1 MSRTLQFKR
10 YNAATLA
17 NTRGANGEL
26 IINTTSNTLTIHD
39 GSTLGGYTLV
49 NSTQGTSID
58 IYARTTANTASN
70 TATHALSDS
79 NDAIQDSILAINT
92 ACTAIGFATAAMS
105 KANLKSIVAVSTD
118 FNDFKTRIANSPN

>member
-1 MSRTLQFKR
+1 MSRTLQFR
-10 YNAATLA
+10 RLGSTVLA
-17 NTRGANGEL
+17 NTTGANGEL
-26 IINTTSNTLTIHD
+26 IINTTNNTLTIHD

-58 IYARTTANTASN
+58 IYARTTSN
-70 TATHALSDS
+70 TALSYA

-92 ACTAIGFATAAMS
+92 ACTAIGFATAAIS
-105 KANLKSIVAVSTD
+105 KANLKSIVEASTD